1 MESSLD
7 TGPVVVAKMPN
18 VIYNMGNLVVG
29 NLDFTQRNLFTRESG
44 FGVPAEVEHN
54 LKEVPDVFPLTQ
66 CGGDFFW
73 KYVDEGFQVVD
84 NLCVGIYQLER
95 LLVCLI
101 CQIVLM
107 RKVAIN

>member
-1 MESSLD
+1 MESTLD

-18 VIYNMGNLVVG
+18 VIYNMGNLVAG
-29 NLDFTQRNLFTRESG
+29 NLDFTQRNLFARESG
-44 FGVPAEVEHN
+44 LGVPAEVEHD

-66 CGGDFFW
+66 CGGDFFG
-73 KYVDEGFQVVD
+73 KNVDEGFQVVD

-101 CQIVLM
+101 CQICLM
-107 RKVAIN
+107 RKVAVN